1 MASRGEAQAPA
12 EVQTVRLD
20 KWLWAARFFK
30 TRSLAAE
37 AIAGGHVHL
46 NGARAKPAR
55 LPVVGDMLRIRNASG
70 EFEVV
75 VTAVFDR
82 RGPATTAQGLYRETD
97 ASVAARAQRREEQAL
112 APVFDHPDAK
122 GRPTKKWRR
131 QLHLLQ
137 RQRGD

>member
-1 MASRGEAQAPA
+1 MSRSAPA
-12 EVQTVRLD
+12 ADEGVRLD

-30 TRSLAAE
+30 TRNLAAE

-46 NGARAKPAR
+46 NGDKAKASRQPK
-55 LPVVGDMLRIRNASG
+55 VGDRLRIRTVAA

-75 VTAVFDR
+75 VLDVSDR
-82 RGPATTAQGLYRETD
+82 RGPASEAQQLYRETD
-97 ASVAARAQRREEQAL
+97 ESVAARARHREAQAL

-131 QLHLLQ
+131 QLHKFE
-137 RQRGD
+137 RGQQ